1 VALGEVLARA
11 QVLVGDKLRLEG
23 SSWTAV
29 GDLNEVHS
37 ELRLRCNRCVF
48 DLLGR
53 LGHGLSVEFRYDEF
67 ASENSYP
74 YFDLLTDWTTG
85 QRAEFTSFERAR
97 PSNLHLDPLL
107 RTAIRCFA
115 MTWLLRKS
123 ATRL

>member
-1 VALGEVLARA
+1 MADYSGNLGRPAELTGTDGSVRWDGEEE
-11 QVLVGDKLRLEG
+11 VGDQLRIHG
-23 SSWTAV
+23 YV
-29 GDLNEVHS
+29 RFCG
-37 ELRLRCNRCVF
+37 RF